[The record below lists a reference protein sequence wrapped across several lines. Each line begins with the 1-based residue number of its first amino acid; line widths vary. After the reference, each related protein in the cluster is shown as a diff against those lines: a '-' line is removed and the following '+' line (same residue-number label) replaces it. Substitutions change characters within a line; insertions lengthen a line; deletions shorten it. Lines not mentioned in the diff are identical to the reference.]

1 MKNRNLIG
9 VDVGTTSIKAGIV
22 NLAGELLDVVS
33 EPSNLISRGEGHME
47 QDPDEILSAALKAI
61 KGVLD
66 KTRADPRGI
75 LGMSFDGQMAGIMA
89 IDREFRP
96 VTPYDSWLDTR
107 CAHYVEQMKEEAG
120 DAVLVS
126 TGCYPSIN
134 HGPKMLWWKKEQ
146 PDVFKKIFKFIQ
158 PSAYVAGR
166 LAGLKG
172 EEAFVDYT
180 YLHFSGFARTDRGEW
195 NTDLARAF
203 FFPEEKLPK
212 IVSPTKQV
220 GGLCREFADQAG
232 LLEGTPIIAGCGD
245 TIASMLGAGVIE
257 PGQAFDVAGTA
268 SVFSVCVDSFRPD
281 TLTHTLMTS
290 RSIFPGLY
298 YAYAY
303 INGGGMCLDWFR
315 ENFTGREGEL
325 ETLNRQAEEV
335 PPGSQG
341 LFFLP
346 HLAGRVC
353 PGMPEYR
360 GLWQGFGFS
369 HQPKHFYR
377 SILEGISYEYA
388 TYLNHVKRLQP
399 DLRVKN
405 IRGMGGGS
413 KSALW
418 NQIKSSVLGLSYG
431 SLKTSECGV
440 IGSAFTAGLGVG
452 AFKSP
457 REAIKRIIAPEKEWN
472 PNPAHV
478 SIYQKL
484 IPIYSEILENSR
496 PLHKL
501 VYGSVARRSAPEG
514 AAGVPI

>member
-1 MKNRNLIG
+1 MKEQYLIG
-9 VDVGTTSIKAGIV
+9 VDVGTASVKAGV
-22 NLAGELLDVVS
+22 VSLSGELIGVES
-33 EPSNLISRGEGHME
+33 EPSNLISHGQGHME
-47 QDPDEILSAALKAI
+47 QDPDEMLSSALRTI
-61 KGVLD
+61 KRVVE
-66 KTRADPRGI
+66 RNNVNPSRI

-89 IDREFRP
+89 VDQDFRP

-107 CAHYVEQMKEEAG
+107 CAPYVELMKARAG
-120 DAVLVS
+120 KEVLAS

-134 HGPKMLWWKKEQ
+134 HGPKMLWWKEEQ
-146 PDVFKKIFKFIQ
+146 PDVFKKVFKFIQ

-166 LAGLKG
+166 LAGLRG
-172 EEAFVDYT
+172 EDAFVDYT
-180 YLHFSGFARTDRGEW
+180 YLHFSGFARTQKGEW
-195 NTDLARAF
+195 NTDLARVF
-203 FFPEEKLPK
+203 SFPVEKFPE
-212 IVSPTKQV
+212 IVSPTKQL
-220 GGLCREFADQAG
+220 GKLIGEFAGKTG

-268 SVFSVCVDSFRPD
+268 SVFSVCVDYFRPD

-290 RSIFPGLY
+290 RSIFPGIY

-315 ENFTGREGEL
+315 KNFMGQEDEL
-325 ETLNRQAEEV
+325 ETINRQAEEV

-360 GLWQGFGFS
+360 GLWQGFDFS
-369 HQPKHFYR
+369 HHPKHFYR
-377 SILEGISYEYA
+377 SILEGIAYEYA
-388 TYLNHVKRLQP
+388 TYLSHVKRLYP
-399 DLRVKN
+399 DLKVKN

-418 NQIKSSVLGLSYG
+418 NQIKSSVLDLPYEN
-431 SLKTSECGV
+431 LKTSECGV
-440 IGSAFTAGLGVG
+440 IGSAFTVGVGVG
-452 AFKSP
+452 AISSP
-457 REAIKRIIAPEKEWN
+457 KEAIGRIVVPEKDWK
-472 PNPAHV
+472 PNPTHV

-484 IPIYSEILENSR
+484 IPIYSEILESSG
-496 PLHKL
+496 PLHSL
-501 VYGSVARRSAPEG
+501 VHRSIAR
-514 AAGVPI
+514 